1 MTNNHEH
8 EHAYQDESI
17 VVLTDEEGNDVEF
30 QYITTLERDGDE
42 YIVLML
48 LDDEAEDDE
57 GEVVILKI
65 QTDDDGEDFYV
76 SIEDDELYDSLFEEF
91 VELVENE
98 DDEDEDY

>member
-1 MTNNHEH
+1 
-8 EHAYQDESI
+8 
-17 VVLTDEEGNDVEF
+17 
-30 QYITTLERDGDE
+30 
-42 YIVLML
+42 ML